1 MTATEQ
7 NDLKKIV
14 GKFLYYARA
23 FDNTMCHA
31 LNVLSTQI
39 TCGTEK
45 TLLAQQLFLNYCAS
59 NPEAEKLYKAS
70 DMILFVDSDAA
81 YLVAPSARS
90 RAGGFFYLGNKN
102 GNMINGSI
110 LILATVIKQ
119 VMASAAEAE
128 IAGLFLN
135 ARLALP
141 IRTALIELG
150 HPQPATKMKTDNST
164 ANGFI
169 RGTIKQNKTKQKQ
182 SI

>member
-1 MTATEQ
+1 MCYPHRSLVE
-7 NDLKKIV
+7 LK
-14 GKFLYYARA
+14 
-23 FDNTMCHA
+23 
-31 LNVLSTQI
+31 
-39 TCGTEK
+39 K

-70 DMILFVDSDAA
+70 DMILFIDSDAA
-81 YLVAPSARS
+81 YLVAPEARS

-135 ARLALP
+135 VRLAIP
-141 IRTALIELG
+141 IQTALIEWAILNL
-150 HPQPATKMKTDNST
+150 QPK
-164 ANGFI
+164 
-169 RGTIKQNKTKQKQ
+169 
-182 SI
+182 